1 MSTALDAITTTRIVA
16 VIRLEHYDRAI
27 DIARALQAGG
37 ISVMEFTLTGSG
49 ALAAI
54 AGVREALGG
63 TVCVGVGSVVTPAAA
78 IDAIAAGAHFVVTP
92 VLRPTVIEACRNY
105 AMPILCGGLTP
116 SELLTAHELGADMVK
131 LFPAR
136 LGGPAYLRNLL
147 GPLPQL
153 RVVPTG
159 GVSAENARDY
169 LDAGAA
175 ALGIGG
181 NLVPARAVAQQDW
194 AQITSAAQAIV
205 AQVAA
210 ATPD

>member
-1 MSTALDAITTTRIVA
+1 MRVNDASKGDVGMLAVCRVSQQVIALGKEASFQLLRPA
-16 VIRLEHYDRAI
+16 VIEMCQSHA
-27 DIARALQAGG
+27 
-37 ISVMEFTLTGSG
+37 V
-49 ALAAI
+49 
-54 AGVREALGG
+54 
-63 TVCVGVGSVVTPAAA
+63 
-78 IDAIAAGAHFVVTP
+78 P
-92 VLRPTVIEACRNY
+92 V
-105 AMPILCGGLTP
+105 LCGGLTP

-136 LGGPAYLRNLL
+136 LGGPAYLRDLL

-159 GVSAENARDY
+159 GVSAENARAY
-169 LDAGAA
+169 LNAGAA

-194 AQITSAAQAIV
+194 AQITGAAQAIV

-210 ATPD
+210 TTPD